1 MKLNHA
7 NVEVIMTETL
17 LLGILVLLAIL
28 VVLALVNSAV
38 GDIKI
43 LFEVFRPKNLKA
55 FWRKVSPK

>member
-1 MKLNHA
+1 
-7 NVEVIMTETL
+7 MTETL